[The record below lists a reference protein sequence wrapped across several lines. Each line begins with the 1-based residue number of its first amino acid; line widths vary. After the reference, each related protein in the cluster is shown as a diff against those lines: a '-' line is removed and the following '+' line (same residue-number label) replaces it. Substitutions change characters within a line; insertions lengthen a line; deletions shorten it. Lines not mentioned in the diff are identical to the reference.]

1 MALAPHDGAAQV
13 LLDAAARQ
21 RQVGDSEEGK
31 RTMDFT
37 TLIWLFF
44 IFAALTPALQR
55 RYQEACRRFVIQRFE
70 KKRRSRVITLIH
82 RQETMSFL
90 GIPFSRYLD
99 VDDSE
104 QILRAVRLTPE
115 DMPLD
120 LILHTPGGLVLAAEQ
135 IAQALVRHK
144 AKVTVFVPHYAMSG
158 GTLLALA
165 ADEIVM
171 DRNAVLGPVD
181 PQVGE
186 YPAVSILKVLE
197 RKDINEIDDETVI
210 LADMAGK
217 AMEQVR
223 DTVREILEGN
233 AMPEA
238 EARRLAETLAS
249 GRWTHDYPISL
260 EEIQKLGL
268 PAHDDM
274 PNEVYALMDL
284 YPQAGGR
291 RPSVQYIPT
300 PYQPPERKEGGKGE
314 RG

>member
-1 MALAPHDGAAQV
+1 
-13 LLDAAARQ
+13 
-21 RQVGDSEEGK
+21 
-31 RTMDFT
+31 MDFT
-37 TLIWLFF
+37 TLIWLFL
-44 IFAALTPALQR
+44 IFAAFTPALQR
-55 RYQEACRRFVIQRFE
+55 RYQEACRRFVLQRFE
-70 KKRRSRVITLIH
+70 KKRNSRVITLIH

-90 GIPFSRYLD
+90 GIPFSRHLD

-104 QILRAVRLTPE
+104 QVLRAVRLTPE

-171 DRNAVLGPVD
+171 DQNAVLGPVD
-181 PQVGE
+181 PQVGQF
-186 YPAVSILKVLE
+186 PAVSILKVLD
-197 RKDINEIDDETVI
+197 RKEINEIDDETLI
-210 LADMAGK
+210 LADIAGK
-217 AMEQVR
+217 AMGQVR

-233 AMPEA
+233 DLEKA
-238 EARRLAETLAS
+238 EALRIAETLAS

-260 EEIQKLGL
+260 EEIRKLGL
-268 PAHDDM
+268 PANEDM
-274 PNEVYALMDL
+274 PDEVYALMDL

-300 PYQPPERKEGGKGE
+300 PYQPSERKESGKGD

>member
-1 MALAPHDGAAQV
+1 
-13 LLDAAARQ
+13 
-21 RQVGDSEEGK
+21 
-31 RTMDFT
+31 MDFT

-44 IFAALTPALQR
+44 IFAAFTPALQR

-70 KKRRSRVITLIH
+70 KKRGSRVITLIH
-82 RQETMSFL
+82 RQETISFL
-90 GIPFSRYLD
+90 GIPFSRFLD

-104 QILRAVRLTPE
+104 QVLRAVRLTPE
-115 DMPLD
+115 DMPVD

-158 GTLLALA
+158 GTLMALA

-171 DRNAVLGPVD
+171 DGNAVLGPVD
-181 PQVGE
+181 PQVGQF
-186 YPAVSILKVLE
+186 PAVSILKVLD

-210 LADMAGK
+210 LADIAGK

-223 DTVREILEGN
+223 DTAREILEDNDMEG
-233 AMPEA
+233 A
-238 EARRLAETLAS
+238 EALRIAEALAS

-260 EEIQKLGL
+260 EEVKKLGL
-268 PAHDDM
+268 PAHDEM
-274 PNEVYALMDL
+274 PKEVYALMDL

-300 PYQPPERKEGGKGE
+300 PYQPPERKEGG
-314 RG
+314 RGVRG

>member
-1 MALAPHDGAAQV
+1 
-13 LLDAAARQ
+13 
-21 RQVGDSEEGK
+21 
-31 RTMDFT
+31 MDFT
-37 TLIWLFF
+37 NLIWLFF
-44 IFAALTPALQR
+44 IFAAFTPALQR

-70 KKRRSRVITLIH
+70 KKRESRVITLIH
-82 RQETMSFL
+82 RQETISFL

-104 QILRAVRLTPE
+104 QVLRAIRLTPE

-165 ADEIVM
+165 ADEIVL
-171 DRNAVLGPVD
+171 DGNAVLGPVD
-181 PQVGE
+181 PQVGQ

-197 RKDINEIDDETVI
+197 RKSIDEIDDETVI
-210 LADMAGK
+210 LGDIAGK
-217 AMEQVR
+217 AMGQVK
-223 DTVREILEGN
+223 DTVRQILEGN
-233 AMPEA
+233 EMKHADA
-238 EARRLAETLAS
+238 LRIAETLAS
-249 GRWTHDYPISL
+249 GKWTHDFPISL
-260 EEIQKLGL
+260 EEVQKLGL

-274 PNEVYALMDL
+274 PKEVYALMDL
-284 YPQAGGR
+284 YPQAAGR

-300 PYQPPERKEGGKGE
+300 PYQPPERKDGGKGE
-314 RG
+314 RA